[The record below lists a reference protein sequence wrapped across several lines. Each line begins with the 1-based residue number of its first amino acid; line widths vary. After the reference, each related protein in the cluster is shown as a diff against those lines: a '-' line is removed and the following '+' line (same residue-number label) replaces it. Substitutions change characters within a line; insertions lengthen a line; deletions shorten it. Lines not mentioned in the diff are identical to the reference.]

1 MIWQNDTA
9 CSGDP
14 TNLVAVPL
22 VLRVTE
28 FAARYG
34 VSARTVWTWLADGL
48 PHYKLS
54 PRQTRIP
61 LREAD
66 EWVTNKFFRK
76 RKR

>member
-1 MIWQNDTA
+1 MVQQNNTTTG
-9 CSGDP
+9 GDP
-14 TNLVAVPL
+14 AKLVAAPL
-22 VLRVTE
+22 VLKVPE

-34 VSARTVWTWLADGL
+34 TSVRTVWTWLADGL

-66 EWVTNKFFRK
+66 EWMNKNFLRK